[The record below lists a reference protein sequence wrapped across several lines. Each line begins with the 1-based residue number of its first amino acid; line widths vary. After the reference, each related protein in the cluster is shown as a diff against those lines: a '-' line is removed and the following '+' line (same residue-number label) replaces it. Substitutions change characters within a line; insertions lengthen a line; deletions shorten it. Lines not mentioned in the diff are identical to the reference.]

1 MMELL
6 YTQHNTTFSLLLQQG
21 MENND
26 QQQRN
31 QNNERKQGMKT
42 KTNDLQKAPNCQI
55 SRSFSRHDVRVFKY
69 FRDSL
74 CVTLA
79 LGS

>member
-31 QNNERKQGMKT
+31 QNNERKQRIKT
-42 KTNDLQKAPNCQI
+42 KMNDLRKHQI
-55 SRSFSRHDVRVFKY
+55 VRFHGV
-69 FRDSL
+69 SL
-74 CVTLA
+74 ATM
-79 LGS
+79 